1 MLRGYLLVGALFALY
16 AFAGQVSPTAGLIAL
31 IIIAVI
37 WPALFRASQ
46 RFRLAQTSWRGLRFA
61 FSGDTAGAYKALLPG
76 FVAVIVFVGFLAVV
90 TPDEQAAKQT
100 AEQAERVPDWVIPSM
115 VFVMLLFCATL
126 PYTFW
131 LLKRYQHDHYQYA
144 SVRTRFT
151 AGPGSFFMLALKAAG
166 LLVGAIVL
174 VGVTAA
180 FAFAGGRP
188 SPGRI
193 VFGMLV
199 VFAAYAAM
207 MLTLQP
213 FVVSRLQNLV
223 WSRTDSRSLGFAS
236 DLGFVALM
244 RLTAVNW
251 FLVLVTLGLYWP
263 FAAVAT
269 ARLRLSA
276 VTVTARTDLDAL
288 VSRGNRAM
296 DDAAGDAA
304 ADLFDIDIGV

>member
-1 MLRGYLLVGALFALY
+1 
-16 AFAGQVSPTAGLIAL
+16 
-31 IIIAVI
+31 
-37 WPALFRASQ
+37 
-46 RFRLAQTSWRGLRFA
+46 
-61 FSGDTAGAYKALLPG
+61 
-76 FVAVIVFVGFLAVV
+76 
-90 TPDEQAAKQT
+90 
-100 AEQAERVPDWVIPSM
+100 
-115 VFVMLLFCATL
+115 
-126 PYTFW
+126 
-131 LLKRYQHDHYQYA
+131 
-144 SVRTRFT
+144 
-151 AGPGSFFMLALKAAG
+151 
-166 LLVGAIVL
+166 
-174 VGVTAA
+174 
-180 FAFAGGRP
+180 
-188 SPGRI
+188 
-193 VFGMLV
+193 
-199 VFAAYAAM
+199 